1 MMFCI
6 LSQPLAVTKIML
18 PFSRTF
24 EQYRARKERPLL
36 KHFNEYLVIRFT
48 NIQVMYLFEKIET
61 KCPMNTQFMRKTLK
75 VNTGGMGGQRHS
87 FHFLYILYKI
97 HKI

>member
-24 EQYRARKERPLL
+24 EQYRAR

-75 VNTGGMGGQRHS
+75 VNTGGMGS
-87 FHFLYILYKI
+87 NLYQMISNFA
-97 HKI
+97 

>member
-1 MMFCI
+1 MLPKI

-36 KHFNEYLVIRFT
+36 KIFNEYLVIRFT

-61 KCPMNTQFMRKTLK
+61 KTL
-75 VNTGGMGGQRHS
+75 N
-87 FHFLYILYKI
+87 L
-97 HKI
+97 

>member
-1 MMFCI
+1 MFCI

-36 KHFNEYLVIRFT
+36 KIFNEYLVIRLT

-75 VNTGGMGGQRHS
+75 VSTGGMGS
-87 FHFLYILYKI
+87 NLYQMISNSA
-97 HKI
+97 